1 MPLDVYS
8 YSGIIIEVQPQ
19 GYGPKGYDRET
30 PVFKT
35 YSVRKNFDNLIT
47 IGGTSETFITWDSG
61 KFYEVGQIVEIND
74 NYYRVKI
81 SHTSEDG
88 FQEENF
94 PKLAELPLEGG
105 APHFS
110 SKNWDPSEIVEVPR
124 TIIYN

>member
-19 GYGPKGYDRET
+19 GYVIKGYDRET

-35 YSVRKNFDNLIT
+35 YRPVRKNSDNLIT

-81 SHTSEDG
+81 LHTSEDG

-94 PKLAELPLEGG
+94 
-105 APHFS
+105 S
-110 SKNWDPSEIVEVPR
+110 QS
-124 TIIYN
+124 